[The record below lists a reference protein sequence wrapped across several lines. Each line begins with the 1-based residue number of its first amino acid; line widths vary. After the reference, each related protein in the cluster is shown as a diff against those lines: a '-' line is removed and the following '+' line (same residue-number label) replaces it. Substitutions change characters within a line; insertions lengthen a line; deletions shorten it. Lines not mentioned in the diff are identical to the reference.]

1 MLERCERA
9 GVYIDRRSVLRVVP
23 VCARARVSLAGDC
36 VWLARLPGP
45 GRGRDTDRNSYTPRR
60 WPAAA
65 DAVCTLF
72 MSVSLQ
78 QKQYNQRFCKS
89 EAKQKFFP
97 GKHANMLKHASIPPR
112 PATGDA

>member
-23 VCARARVSLAGDC
+23 VCARARVSLARDC

-45 GRGRDTDRNSYTPRR
+45 GRGRYTPRR

-89 EAKQKFFP
+89 EAKSKFFR
-97 GKHANMLKHASIPPR
+97 KHANMC
-112 PATGDA
+112 